1 MNRLFSTAG
10 FVLALMPLLA
20 ASAQAEIAVSRRD
33 CERLVRHEPAP
44 DVAYQPGV
52 DVHGNAVAPAD
63 LGGGVQIELPDVI
76 YIPIEVLVQDKYG
89 IPANSVLYNARAQVG
104 VVEVRGN
111 RVFYEDQEL
120 TDPETAALE
129 AVCRDRLGIR

>member
-1 MNRLFSTAG
+1 MFRSVLLASLAIALTAG
-10 FVLALMPLLA
+10 SA
-20 ASAQAEIAVSRRD
+20 AAEIAVSRHD
-33 CERLVRHEPAP
+33 CQSLVRHQPAP
-44 DVAYQPGV
+44 DATYQPGV

-63 LGGGVQIELPDVI
+63 LGGGQQIELPDVI

-120 TDPETAALE
+120 SDPETAALE

>member
-1 MNRLFSTAG
+1 MNRSALTAAL
-10 FVLALMPLLA
+10 VLTLTSLLA
-20 ASAQAEIAVSRRD
+20 ASAEAEIAVSRKD

-44 DVAYQPGV
+44 DATYQPGV
-52 DVHGNAVAPAD
+52 DVHGNPVAPAD
-63 LGGGVQIELPDVI
+63 LGGGQQIELPDVI

-89 IPANSVLYNARAQVG
+89 IPANSVLYDARAQVG

-129 AVCRDRLGIR
+129 AVCRDRLGIQ